1 MSVANK
7 HDIATMKFKAA
18 DKEAVEKSAKTCW
31 NKLTRFLDKFS
42 EIVFIFCLTAN
53 AIWNLL
59 SMFLGDDPTDKGFS
73 MLRLLLSI
81 YFMFLAVLIFTSW
94 RANINF
100 LTYFGFMRSN
110 FSKCLFLLFC
120 SCMSFPNK
128 YSTSQNLFLSN
139 FIAYTLVVTAFT

>member
-53 AIWNLL
+53 LKNQFCIFEPIIAILCH
-59 SMFLGDDPTDKGFS
+59 F
-73 MLRLLLSI
+73 
-81 YFMFLAVLIFTSW
+81 
-94 RANINF
+94 
-100 LTYFGFMRSN
+100 
-110 FSKCLFLLFC
+110 
-120 SCMSFPNK
+120 
-128 YSTSQNLFLSN
+128 
-139 FIAYTLVVTAFT
+139 